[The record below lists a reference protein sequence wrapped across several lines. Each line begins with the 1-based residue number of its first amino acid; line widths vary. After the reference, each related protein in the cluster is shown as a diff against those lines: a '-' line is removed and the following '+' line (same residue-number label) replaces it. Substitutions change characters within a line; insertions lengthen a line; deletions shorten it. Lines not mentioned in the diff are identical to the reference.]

1 MIQLIR
7 GFKDILPGEIE
18 IWQQIERTA
27 CALFEDFGF
36 KEIRIPVMER
46 TELFARSIGEDT
58 DIVEK
63 EMYTFPDR
71 KGDLITLRPEAT
83 ASIVRAFI
91 QHRMYAVD
99 SVQKLYTIGPMFR
112 RERPQKGRY
121 RQFYQ
126 INAEVF
132 GVASPL
138 IDVQLIFVLM
148 TLLKRLDVTDVQA
161 HINSLGCPQCRP
173 NYRRALAE
181 FLVKRDDR
189 LCTDC
194 RRRRERNPLR
204 VLDCKVSS
212 CREALTDA
220 PSILEHLCNDCRQ
233 DFETVRTALGRLGIA
248 YVTDK
253 RLVRGLDYYTR
264 TTFEIQTG
272 ALGAQSAVAGGGR
285 YDGLV
290 KMLGG
295 PDTPATGFAI
305 GLDRLAE
312 IVGQQK
318 TAAEKP
324 PILFAAAL
332 GDEGQQ
338 QAFQW
343 VSRWCDQGLWA
354 EMDFGGRSL
363 KSQMK
368 RADKLGAAY
377 VMIIGDNELA
387 EGVVILRNMKTK
399 EQVRIAVEE
408 VVEKASEIIGGS
420 SISPQHG

>member
-18 IWQQIERTA
+18 TWQQIERTA
-27 CALFEDFGF
+27 AALFEDFGF
-36 KEIRIPVMER
+36 REIRIPIMER

-83 ASIVRAFI
+83 ASIVRAYI
-91 QHRMYAVD
+91 QHRMYAAD
-99 SVQKLYTIGPMFR
+99 PVQKFYTIGPMFR

-132 GVASPL
+132 GVASAL

-148 TLLKRLDVTDVQA
+148 TLLNRLGVVDVQA
-161 HINSLGCPQCRP
+161 HVNSLGCPDCRP
-173 NYRRALAE
+173 QYRRALADYLLE
-181 FLVKRDDR
+181 LDDS
-189 LCTDC
+189 LCKDC

-204 VLDCKVSS
+204 VLDCKVPS
-212 CREALTDA
+212 CRKAMTDA
-220 PSILEHLCNDCRQ
+220 PSILDHLCAVCRR
-233 DFETVRTALGRLGIA
+233 DFDLVRESLDSLGVG

-290 KMLGG
+290 KVLGG
-295 PDTPATGFAI
+295 PDMPATGFAI

-318 TAAEKP
+318 RLQPKSP
-324 PILFAAAL
+324 DLFVAAL
-332 GDEGQQ
+332 GEEGQRL
-338 QAFQW
+338 AFLW
-343 VSRWCDQGLWA
+343 SNRWNEQGLWT
-354 EMDFGGRSL
+354 EMDFGAKSL

-368 RADKLGAAY
+368 RADKLDANF
-377 VMIIGDNELA
+377 VMIIGDNEIKDGA
-387 EGVVILRNMKTK
+387 AVLRNMKTK
-399 EQVRIAVEE
+399 KQVRIELEKIVESVRE
-408 VVEKASEIIGGS
+408 TIQ
-420 SISPQHG
+420 QH